1 MSDVAGG
8 PAPASTS
15 NGRLV
20 PVGLV
25 VLLQIQKKKLNVV
38 TPDGKVY
45 RTTSLIEVES
55 LKVGSGGVIAAIDG
69 GWVLD
74 RHHSGHPAEANEHRP
89 HRVLSIGFTRHYKL
103 IESEFGW
110 APLGAAGENIVV
122 DTEERLHHE
131 DVAKGF
137 VIRTSGGEL
146 ELDPPDVLNPCV
158 PFSKFLLRDPGTPA
172 RRVVGA
178 QRFLGAGMRGYSMGT
193 SRVPD
198 YATVEKGDLVLRRV

>member
-1 MSDVAGG
+1 MSNVTEG
-8 PAPASTS
+8 PAADPTPDS
-15 NGRLV
+15 RLV

-25 VLLQIQKKKLNVV
+25 VLLQIQKQKLNVV
-38 TPDGKVY
+38 TREGKVY
-45 RTTSLIEVES
+45 RTTSLIAVES
-55 LKVGSGGVIAAIDG
+55 LKVGRAGVIAEVDG

-74 RHHSGHPAEANEHRP
+74 RHHSGHPAEAHEHRP
-89 HRVLSIGFTRHYKL
+89 HRILSIGFTRHYKL

-122 DTEERLHHE
+122 DTEERLYHE
-131 DVAKGF
+131 DVSKGF

-158 PFSKFLLRDPGTPA
+158 PFSKFLLRGPGAPA
-172 RRVVGA
+172 RGVVRA
-178 QRFLGAGMRGYSMGT
+178 QRFLRDGMRGYSMGT

-198 YATVEKGDLVLRRV
+198 YATVQKGDLVLRRI